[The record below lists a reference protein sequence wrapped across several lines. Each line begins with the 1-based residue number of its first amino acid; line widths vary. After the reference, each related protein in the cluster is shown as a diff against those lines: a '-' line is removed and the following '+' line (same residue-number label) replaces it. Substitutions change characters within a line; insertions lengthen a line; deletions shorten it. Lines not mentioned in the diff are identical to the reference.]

1 MTILVGVLAA
11 VLSFGF
17 IVFIH
22 EMGHYLAARW
32 AGIRA
37 PYFAIG
43 FGPKLAAFRRWGTEF
58 SIRGIPLGGYVMMV
72 GEDPSR
78 DGEEGWHATFSQAVG
93 ELQFPITPREALER
107 MVEPQAEVEEFLR
120 SLPPDKSYASMEDLE
135 GNFNFKST
143 WQRTVVILGGVT
155 MNFLAATLLLL
166 GLGLSVGLGVIQEE
180 VLPRVAEV
188 VPGSPAA
195 TAGLKVGD
203 SLVRLDGM
211 SVVSGADF
219 VAQMSMKVGKRVKM
233 DVMDSAR
240 RASQLEVTPDLSLAE
255 HYFFRTQARSG
266 ATELVRVEGVAVPS
280 GLKLPFAVT
289 HVQGKPL
296 TQGLVELRGWAV
308 GAKKLEL
315 SGPQGSWTLD
325 EKAGFNPRAVVGVRL
340 ARVTSFGFESRATN
354 EVIGV
359 LPNSQAERA
368 GVRKGDLLYLFQ
380 GVEVSGGETQLDTC
394 LKRCSERILRPGEA
408 FKLVVIRDKEIK
420 DLLVD
425 EVPLASARQWGVELR
440 PVTTGLVLTSTA
452 RVLGMILSVPFHL
465 ARGLYTDLFGTF
477 SELKQSSTGP
487 IGIMQQIFE
496 VSDEG
501 LPELLFLVAI
511 LNAFIAV
518 FNLLPIP
525 ALDGSRCLFIWLG
538 ALRGKALDP
547 EKEARI
553 HLVGILVLL
562 TLALLVSFQD
572 VKRLIAG
579 TSLMK

>member
-1 MTILVGVLAA
+1 MTILVGILAA

-22 EMGHYLAARW
+22 EMGHYLTARW

-43 FGPKLAAFRRWGTEF
+43 FGPKLAAFHRWGTEF

-72 GEDPSR
+72 GEDPAR
-78 DGEEGWHATFSQAVG
+78 DGEEGWHATFTQAVG
-93 ELQFPITPREALER
+93 PLDFPITPRQALER

-120 SLPPDKSYASMEDLE
+120 SLPPDRSYSTMEDLE
-135 GNFNFKST
+135 GNFNYKST
-143 WQRTVVILGGVT
+143 WQKTVVILGGVT

-166 GLGLSVGLGVIQEE
+166 GLGLTQGLGVIQEE
-180 VLPRVAEV
+180 VLPRVATV
-188 VPGSPAA
+188 MPNSPAA
-195 TAGLKVGD
+195 AAGLKVGD
-203 SLVRLDGM
+203 SLGRLDGM
-211 SVVSGADF
+211 PVISGADF
-219 VAQMSMKVGKRVKM
+219 VGQMSSKVGQSVKM
-233 DVMDSAR
+233 DLMDSKKAAR
-240 RASQLEVTPDLSLAE
+240 QVEVRPDLSLAD
-255 HYFFRTQARSG
+255 HYFFR
-266 ATELVRVEGVAVPS
+266 ATAAGVEVVRVEDVAVPA
-280 GLKLPFAVT
+280 GLKLPFVVT

-296 TQGLVELRGWAV
+296 AQGLVEVRGWAM
-308 GAKKLEL
+308 GAKKLEF
-315 SGPQGSWTLD
+315 SGPQGKWVME
-325 EKAGFNPRAVVGVRL
+325 EKNGFRPRAVVGVVL
-340 ARVTSFGFESRATN
+340 ARVTSFGFEKQATN
-354 EVIGV
+354 EVTEV
-359 LPNSQAERA
+359 LPNSQAYRA
-368 GVRKGDLLYLFQ
+368 GLRTGDLLYMFQ
-380 GVEVSGGETQLDTC
+380 GVEVSGGKTQLDAC
-394 LKRCSERILRPGEA
+394 LTRCAQRILLPGEA
-408 FKLVVIRDKEIK
+408 FKLVVIREGAIKE
-420 DLLVD
+420 LLVD
-425 EVPLASARQWGVELR
+425 EVPLANSEQWGVKLR
-440 PVTTGLVLTSTA
+440 PVTTRLVLTSTA

-547 EKEARI
+547 EKESRI
-553 HLVGILVLL
+553 HLIGIVVLL
-562 TLALLVSFQD
+562 TIALLVSFQD